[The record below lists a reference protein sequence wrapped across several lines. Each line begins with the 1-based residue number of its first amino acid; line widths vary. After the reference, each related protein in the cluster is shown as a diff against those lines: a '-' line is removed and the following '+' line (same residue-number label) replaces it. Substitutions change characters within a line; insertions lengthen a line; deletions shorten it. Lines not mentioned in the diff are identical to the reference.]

1 MTTKPKHTTTRVRHG
16 ASNRLNHRLSEQ
28 DRLTKELRDAL
39 NGLDAVHIPSKA
51 QSAYLGISQGLVAGG
66 SPTSHKERLVVVFT
80 VREGNSGLPRRWEF
94 VAPPGT
100 WTCTAEHDARI
111 AARKQGLVIHA
122 HIDTRTELRA

>member
-1 MTTKPKHTTTRVRHG
+1 MTTKPKHTTTRLRHG
-16 ASNRLNHRLSEQ
+16 ATNRLNHRLSEQ

-39 NGLDAVHIPSKA
+39 NGLDAVHIPS
-51 QSAYLGISQGLVAGG
+51 LGIAAAL
-66 SPTSHKERLVVVFT
+66 PTAPKERLVVVFT
-80 VREGNSGLPRRWEF
+80 VRKDNSGLPRRWEF

-100 WTCTAEHDARI
+100 WESVAEHEARL